1 MSHPTNKGGAP
12 VPSFLRKP
20 VIQRLIPRQMS
31 RRSLLKG
38 ALGVGVGLPLLN
50 AMMPRGI
57 RAASWR

>member
-38 ALGVGVGLPLLN
+38 ALGVGVV
-50 AMMPRGI
+50 
-57 RAASWR
+57 